1 MVYLENIFNGMGV
14 LTSMHSVA
22 VLIPCFNESAT
33 IQAVINDFRAQL
45 PHAVVYV
52 CDNNSRDDTAA
63 LAKAAGAVVWHEPLQ
78 GKGNV
83 IRRMFADIDSDLY
96 VIVDGD
102 STYPASHIGAL
113 IACLLEN
120 RLDMVVG
127 RRIPKK
133 DAHRAY
139 HSFGNHLFNY
149 FTGRLFGRPLMDM
162 FSGYQVFSRRFV
174 KSFPALSRGF
184 EIEAEMCVHALEL
197 KLPFME
203 IDVPYT
209 SRPTGSFS
217 KLHTVRDGLKILL
230 KILMLFKEI
239 QPFRLF
245 LWVGGMLMLA
255 GLVLGYPLIL
265 TWLDTGFVPRFPT
278 AFIVVGLFI
287 FAMIAFTSGI
297 ILDGIAHLKRE
308 NKRLHYLKLPWLR

>member
-1 MVYLENIFNGMGV
+1 MIFRRLRVCVKGASPRAGRGSRCAPALDPVSQPPVSPLSENNTLFQSITKCC
-14 LTSMHSVA
+14 TSFWKPP
-22 VLIPCFNESAT
+22 PCFNESAT

-120 RLDMVVG
+120 RLDMAVG

-162 FSGYQVFSRRFV
+162 FSGYRVFSRRFV

-230 KILMLFKEI
+230 KILNLYA
-239 QPFRLF
+239 LN
-245 LWVGGMLMLA
+245 
-255 GLVLGYPLIL
+255 
-265 TWLDTGFVPRFPT
+265 
-278 AFIVVGLFI
+278 
-287 FAMIAFTSGI
+287 S
-297 ILDGIAHLKRE
+297 
-308 NKRLHYLKLPWLR
+308 